1 MLRSCAKRHI
11 GADAWNG
18 SSRGAVSVD
27 VMDPRD
33 DEVVIYTTVTCGQCW
48 ALKLWLK
55 RERIAF
61 REIGIEDDAQA
72 RRFVRG
78 VSGGY
83 TSVPTVVLPNGRVLV
98 EPTHAQVRAALA
110 T

>member
-1 MLRSCAKRHI
+1 
-11 GADAWNG
+11 
-18 SSRGAVSVD
+18 
-27 VMDPRD
+27 MDPNG
-33 DEVVIYTTVTCGQCW
+33 DELVVYTTPTCGQCW
-48 ALKLWLK
+48 ALKLRLK

-61 REIGIEDDAQA
+61 REIGIENDAAA

-83 TSVPTVVLPNGRVLV
+83 TSVPTVVLPSGRVLV
-98 EPTHAQVRAALA
+98 EPSYTQVRAALA

>member
-1 MLRSCAKRHI
+1 
-11 GADAWNG
+11 
-18 SSRGAVSVD
+18 
-27 VMDPRD
+27 MDPNR
-33 DEVVIYTTVTCGQCW
+33 DEVIIYTTLTCGQCW

-55 RERIAF
+55 RERIPF
-61 REIGIEDDAQA
+61 REIGIENDAEA

-98 EPTHAQVRAALA
+98 EPSTARVRAALG